1 MSIILK
7 SSADAV
13 LCVFRPLPL
22 VVILY
27 QRFVLQLKVSTES
40 VTKNNTQMK
49 TTPQTKEV
57 KIVRTPFTKKKIAK
71 LLGVSTFVLRGWLAS
86 IKEQIG
92 EPIGITYNIN
102 QVSFI
107 LEKFGTLE
115 KFEKPNVDILLVEG
129 QKGYDKILAL
139 KNEIIHKIK
148 NDPTIRLREF
158 IG

>member
-1 MSIILK
+1 
-7 SSADAV
+7 
-13 LCVFRPLPL
+13 
-22 VVILY
+22 
-27 QRFVLQLKVSTES
+27 
-40 VTKNNTQMK
+40 MK
-49 TTPQTKEV
+49 TNSQTNEV

-92 EPIGITYNIN
+92 EPVGITYNIN
-102 QVSFI
+102 QVRFI

-115 KFEKPNVDILLVEG
+115 KFEKPNVEILLVAG
-129 QKGYDKILAL
+129 QKDYDKILAM
-139 KNEIIHKIK
+139 KNEIIQKIK